1 MALQDMAQVS
11 AAQSIAMLGNADV
24 TWGEHECRAIFDQP
38 GDIVLDGQLVT
49 TDYQVTYLTS
59 ALPGIEQGAE
69 ITVTPDA
76 TGEPLAFTTRS
87 RDAGSDGC
95 LSTIGLQE

>member
-1 MALQDMAQVS
+1 MALQHMAQVS
-11 AAQSIAMLGNADV
+11 AAQSIAMLGNADL

-38 GDIVLDGQLVT
+38 SDIVLDGQLVA

-59 ALPGIEQGAE
+59 ELPGIEQGAE
-69 ITVTPDA
+69 ISVTPDA
-76 TGEPLAFTTRS
+76 TGEPLTFTTRA
-87 RDAGSDGC
+87 RDAGSDGY